1 MSPNTFELLQ
11 TMKTLYVHQ
20 VDSKCC
26 MILIPRLER
35 ASLGE
40 PMGNCESWNAGTQE
54 CGTEH
59 GTEVMWFHT
68 GNYSEMMQ
76 EVTINGSFP
85 AAT

>member
-11 TMKTLYVHQ
+11 TIKTLYVHQ

-40 PMGNCESWNAGTQE
+40 PTGNCESWNAEMRNGT
-54 CGTEH
+54 
-59 GTEVMWFHT
+59 W
-68 GNYSEMMQ
+68 
-76 EVTINGSFP
+76 NGSNVISHRKLFRND
-85 AAT
+85 AGSYDQW